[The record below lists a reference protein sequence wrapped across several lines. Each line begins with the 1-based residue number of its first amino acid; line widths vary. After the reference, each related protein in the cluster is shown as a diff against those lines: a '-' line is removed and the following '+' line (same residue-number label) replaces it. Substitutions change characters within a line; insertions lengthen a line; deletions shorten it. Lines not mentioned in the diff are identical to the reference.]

1 MVRVGPSVKGLSQKR
16 QLKWPNHFFKPQ
28 WQGGERQPR
37 PLNVLGPAASCQKG
51 KGGNVPSLSCSTYLK
66 GRCAARGIVKMSGRH
81 QRWGPGLGCL
91 WSVRRPN
98 TGPGKNHSSTQSR
111 CGEQKQPTGPHPKKP
126 APGARGRSWA
136 LGWEKPVPE
145 CVGVKTSAGELGTGV
160 HANPQ
165 A

>member
-1 MVRVGPSVKGLSQKR
+1 MA
-16 QLKWPNHFFKPQ
+16 KPLLQ
-28 WQGGERQPR
+28 ASMAGRGE
-37 PLNVLGPAASCQKG
+37 AAKVSECSRACSLLPER
-51 KGGNVPSLSCSTYLK
+51 KGGNVPSLFCSTYLK

-145 CVGVKTSAGELGTGV
+145 CVGVKTSAGELGTRV